1 MKNLIT
7 IALILLMAGSAWAN
21 GDGYDWS
28 KAAKE
33 TTEAL
38 RPENELVR
46 EEPKEEP
53 ECQDEARREAMSEGL
68 KWLKKEV
75 ERIVDESC
83 E

>member
-1 MKNLIT
+1 MKKLIV
-7 IALILLMAGSAWAN
+7 LSILLFAGVAWAN
-21 GDGYDWS
+21 GYDWN

-38 RPENELVR
+38 RLENELVR
-46 EEPKEEP
+46 EEPKEP
-53 ECQDEARREAMSEGL
+53 ECKDEARREAMAEGL

-75 ERIVDESC
+75 EKIVRESC

>member
-1 MKNLIT
+1 MKKLIT

-38 RPENELVR
+38 RLENELVR
-46 EEPKEEP
+46 EEPKEP
-53 ECQDEARREAMSEGL
+53 ECKDEARREAMAEGL

-75 ERIVDESC
+75 EKIVRESC